1 MTELNIVLPSK
12 LKVIQEDAVRGVYEI
27 EGLHPGYGYTL
38 GNSLRR
44 IILSSLPG
52 AAVTAVKIEGADHE
66 FASIAGI
73 QEDVLMILLNL
84 KKVRFKM
91 SVEGPI
97 EFQFTV
103 KGAKEMTAK
112 DIEVPGGLEV
122 LTPNQHI
129 CSITDKGASITMTL
143 TVERGLGFVA
153 RENLR
158 KEKVDVGTIAIDA
171 IFTPVRK
178 ASYEVEDMRV
188 GDRTNYHR
196 LRMSIETDGTIA
208 PKEALEEAIHIMLAQ
223 LRSVLDL
230 KHEAYTAPVKKES
243 VAETVE
249 MEASEGGEVS
259 SEDDSA
265 LADVLKTRIDSLSF
279 GTRTANALSGAS
291 IRTLGGLVQKT
302 ETDLMELE
310 GFGSKSLDEVKEA
323 LTQFGLTL
331 KV

>member
-12 LKVIQEDAVRGVYEI
+12 LKVIQEDAIRGIYEI

-66 FASIAGI
+66 FASLPGI

-91 SVEGPI
+91 SVEGPV
-97 EFQFTV
+97 EFQFTI
-103 KGAKEMTAK
+103 KGEKKVTAK
-112 DIEVPGGLEV
+112 DIEVPGGVEI
-122 LTPNQHI
+122 LTPDQHI
-129 CSITDKGASITMTL
+129 CEITEKSGSITMTL
-143 TVERGLGFVA
+143 TIERGLGFVA

-196 LRMSIETDGTIA
+196 LRMAIETDGTIA

-230 KHEAYTAPVKKES
+230 KHEAYAPVKKEV
-243 VAETVE
+243 VAEAVE
-249 MEASEGGEVS
+249 STEAAGETAV
-259 SEDDSA
+259 EDDSD
-265 LADVLKTRIDSLSF
+265 LSDVLKTRIDSLSF
-279 GTRTANALSGAS
+279 GTRTANALSTAS

-302 ETDLMELE
+302 EEDLMGLE
-310 GFGSKSLDEVKEA
+310 GFGAKSLEEVKEA
-323 LTQFGLTL
+323 LGQFGLTL
-331 KV
+331 KA

>member
-12 LKVIQEDAVRGVYEI
+12 LKVVQEDAMHGTYEI

-66 FASIAGI
+66 FASLPGI
-73 QEDVLMILLNL
+73 KEDVLMILLNL
-84 KKVRFKM
+84 KKTRFKL
-91 SVEGPI
+91 SVDGPVD
-97 EFQFTV
+97 FQCTI
-103 KGAKEMTAK
+103 KGGKAVMAR
-112 DIEVPGGLEV
+112 DIEVPGGVEI
-122 LTPNQHI
+122 LTPDQYI
-129 CSITDKGASITMTL
+129 CEITDKAATLSMTL
-143 TVERGLGFVA
+143 TIERGLGFIP
-153 RENLR
+153 RESFR
-158 KEKVDVGTIAIDA
+158 KEKVDVGTIALDA

-208 PKEALEEAIHIMLAQ
+208 PKEALEESIQIMVAQ
-223 LRSVLDL
+223 LRSILDL
-230 KHEAYTAPVKKES
+230 KHEAYMPAPKEPVAMDMGS
-243 VAETVE
+243 EAETSNE
-249 MEASEGGEVS
+249 SDQ
-259 SEDDSA
+259 DDSA
-265 LADVLKTRIDSLSF
+265 LADVLKTRIDTLSF
-279 GTRTANALSGAS
+279 GTRTANALSAAS

-302 ETDLMELE
+302 EEDLMGLD
-310 GFGSKSLDEVKEA
+310 GFGSKSLDEVKA
-323 LTQFGLTL
+323 VLTQFGLTL